1 MFSFCFPESAL
12 WENIRVCSDVLEGA
26 WYKLYED
33 SRQEKVKML
42 IRENIDNFLSTL
54 VTESKVFI
62 TLAVFGPP
70 RTGKSFFLNT
80 LLSVGLDSRKVQNGS
95 LPSAEGK
102 SQTRLPIYIKYG
114 RNVQVSLHKE
124 ETEPNPTLCF
134 NEEEIEIGTFDR
146 VRNTLES
153 IFEEKDAKYIELQ
166 GPFPVFKQ
174 LNERKMTRSGLH
186 LEFEVDVQFVD
197 VPGLGDKSGDSYIN
211 VALSKADIVLFF
223 ESGKFG
229 REVMAHDINEIFRRR
244 DKFEFTSR
252 PKLVHIF
259 NDERQSLS
267 PSETFDGLSK
277 ERKKDL
283 EDEWEDL
290 RKKCDEEDDNYK
302 EVREKISQLYG
313 TTSLRENL

>member
-33 SRQEKVKML
+33 SKQEKVKML
-42 IRENIDNFLSTL
+42 IRENIDNFLSNL

-70 RTGKSFFLNT
+70 GTGKSFFLNT
-80 LLSVGLDSRKVQNGS
+80 LLSLGLDSRKMQNGP

-197 VPGLGDKSGDSYIN
+197 VPGLGDKSGDSDIN

-229 REVMAHDINEIFRRR
+229 RDVMAKILHRSSEDVI
-244 DKFEFTSR
+244 
-252 PKLVHIF
+252 
-259 NDERQSLS
+259 SLS
-267 PSETFDGLSK
+267 SLLDQNSSTYLVIKDGHCHHQKPLMGCPK
-277 ERKKDL
+277 RGGKI
-283 EDEWEDL
+283 L
-290 RKKCDEEDDNYK
+290 RTHGRTLAKNVIKRVTVTD
-302 EVREKISQLYG
+302 R
-313 TTSLRENL
+313 